1 MAGVEAA
8 RVSAHAD
15 DACFLLHFC
24 EALGI
29 SERIGNGDLDLNV
42 FSRAHALLALLRVH
56 LRGCREDHRFE
67 AGLLQAFCEIA
78 RPMRDLEFL
87 GHFFRGGRISAR
99 QSDDFDVRNFG
110 DALEMLLAKRALS
123 RDSDLHLFS
132 PWMFDFYPT
141 NLPQSGGSTPDE
153 RATREAR
160 EIR

>member
-1 MAGVEAA
+1 
-8 RVSAHAD
+8 
-15 DACFLLHFC
+15 
-24 EALGI
+24 
-29 SERIGNGDLDLNV
+29 
-42 FSRAHALLALLRVH
+42 
-56 LRGCREDHRFE
+56 
-67 AGLLQAFCEIA
+67 
-78 RPMRDLEFL
+78 MRDLEFL

-132 PWMFDFYPT
+132 PWMFDFYST